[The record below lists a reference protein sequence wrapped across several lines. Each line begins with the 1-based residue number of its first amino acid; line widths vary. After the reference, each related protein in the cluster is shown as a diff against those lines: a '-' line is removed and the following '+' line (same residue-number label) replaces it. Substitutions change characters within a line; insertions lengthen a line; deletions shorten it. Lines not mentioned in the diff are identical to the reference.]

1 MSLKSLVLCSD
12 EKIVRVLRR
21 VLNDLEIEIE
31 HCTEPDG
38 AVRKLTRQRFEA
50 VIIDCT
56 DLKTATAVLKSARS
70 APVNKRAIAVAIMDG
85 HNGLRSAFDMGA
97 HFVLYKPVSTERA
110 KSSFRA
116 ARALMKRERR
126 RNARVPVQVQATL
139 NNRLSGFTQK
149 VTSTDL
155 SEGGMAIQ
163 MPKRH
168 QDAGPWDV
176 HFTLPG
182 TETSFDL
189 TGEVAWHNPGGQV
202 GIRFAHLAV
211 DVAYQLRQWLNQNAP
226 EAEKDDP
233 PVRCKLT
240 DLSLGGCYLEIISPF
255 PVRTRIVLA
264 MRMAEIELR
273 VEGVVR
279 VMHPEVGMGVEFTQK
294 TSEQREHV
302 EKFIHALMNA
312 GDTLPE
318 LMVEPEGLEGEVTA
332 GAKHSGVATLSE
344 VEDPL
349 LDLFHQKASL
359 PSELFLNE
367 LRKQRR
373 SHHSDSAEET
383 ILPV

>member
-126 RNARVPVQVQATL
+126 RNERVPVQVQATL
-139 NNRLSGFTQK
+139 NNRLSGFSQK

-176 HFTLPG
+176 SFTLPG
-182 TETSFDL
+182 TETAFAL

-202 GIRFAHLAV
+202 GIRFTNPAI
-211 DVAYQLRQWLNQNAP
+211 DVAHQLRQWLNQNAP

-240 DLSLGGCYLEIISPF
+240 DLSLGGCYLEIASPF

-264 MRMAEIELR
+264 MRMANIDLR

-279 VMHPEVGMGVEFTQK
+279 VMHPDVGMGVEFTQK

-318 LMVEPEGLEGEVTA
+318 LMVQPEGLEGELTTGDKRSAVE
-332 GAKHSGVATLSE
+332 TLSE

-349 LDLFHQKASL
+349 LDLFNQKASL

>member
-21 VLNDLEIEIE
+21 VLSDLEIEIE

-38 AVRKLTRQRFEA
+38 ALRKLTRQRFEA

-126 RNARVPVQVQATL
+126 RNARVPVQIHVAV
-139 NNRLSGFTQK
+139 NNRISGFNQK
-149 VTSTDL
+149 VTSTDI

-168 QDAGPWDV
+168 QDAGPWEV
-176 HFTLPG
+176 RFTLPG
-182 TETSFDL
+182 AEESFEV

-202 GIRFAHLAV
+202 GIRFANLPV
-211 DVAYQLRQWLNQNAP
+211 DLSYQLRQWLNQNAP
-226 EAEKDDP
+226 EGEKDDP

-240 DLSLGGCYLEIISPF
+240 DLSLGGGYLEISSPF

-264 MRMAEIELR
+264 MKVAEVELR

-279 VMHPEVGMGVEFTQK
+279 VMHPEIGMGVEFTQK
-294 TSEQREHV
+294 TTGQRDQV
-302 EKFIHALMNA
+302 EKFIHALMSSGA
-312 GDTLPE
+312 SLPE
-318 LMVEPEGLEGEVTA
+318 LMVEPEGLESEGSAISKPAA
-332 GAKHSGVATLSE
+332 GLTD

-373 SHHSDSAEET
+373 SHHPDSAEEA